1 MPALTPGPSPAGRGE
16 VSEADEPMFISLLD
30 IDRDSRDRCSDP

>member
-16 VSEADEPMFISLLD
+16 VLEADEPMFISLLD
-30 IDRDSRDRCSDP
+30 IDRGNRDKYSDP